1 MPRAI
6 PLMEESMVLKERV
19 LEGGGVVP
27 PALPPWPVAEPPLG
41 LERGRAVL
49 EELERVGVWLEAG

>member
-1 MPRAI
+1 
-6 PLMEESMVLKERV
+6 MEESMVLKERV

-27 PALPPWPVAEPPLG
+27 PALPPLPVAEPPLG